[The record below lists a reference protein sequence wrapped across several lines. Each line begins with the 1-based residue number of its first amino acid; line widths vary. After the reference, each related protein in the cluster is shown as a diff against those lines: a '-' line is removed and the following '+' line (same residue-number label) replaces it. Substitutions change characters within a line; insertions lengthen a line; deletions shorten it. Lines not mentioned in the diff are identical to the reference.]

1 MARVPLSDD
10 EIRILQ
16 EIERNFYDSDP
27 AFAHEVSSAT
37 LTRTARRAMRWSAL
51 AFVFGLV
58 VLILGF
64 TRSVFLGFLGFAVM
78 VGAGFAFYV
87 NAAKLGRS
95 GLSSVSARTGNL
107 GEAFGRRSQRLRERF
122 RREGDGD

>member
-1 MARVPLSDD
+1 MPLSDD

-16 EIERNFYDSDP
+16 EIEKNFYDSDP
-27 AFAHEVSSAT
+27 AFAHEVSTAT
-37 LTRTARRAMRWSAL
+37 LTRAAGRNMRWAAL
-51 AFVFGLV
+51 AFVVGLV

-87 NAAKLGRS
+87 NAAKLGS
-95 GLSSVSARTGNL
+95 AGLSTVSARTGNL

-122 RREGDGD
+122 RRDDSGD

>member
-1 MARVPLSDD
+1 MPLSDD

-16 EIERNFYDSDP
+16 EIEKNFYDSDP
-27 AFAHEVSSAT
+27 AFAHEVSTAT
-37 LTRTARRAMRWSAL
+37 LTRAAGRNMRWAAL
-51 AFVFGLV
+51 AFLIGLV
-58 VLILGF
+58 VLIVGF
-64 TRSVFLGFLGFAVM
+64 TRSVFLGFLGFSVM

-95 GLSSVSARTGNL
+95 GLSTVSARTGNL

-122 RREGDGD
+122 RRDDSGD